1 MCICCQELACQP
13 VTTPC
18 AHNICKVCRTALPPF
33 ICTMQWGEGGCER
46 EVQGRYLW
54 VLCWPTYSSP
64 PFPFQSCLQRS
75 FKAEV
80 FSCPNCRHTLQK
92 DLAMR
97 VNTKLQQ
104 ILINLFP
111 GYEAG
116 R

>member
-1 MCICCQELACQP
+1 MHLLPRAGLPTGHHSMCTQHLQGVP
-13 VTTPC
+13 
-18 AHNICKVCRTALPPF
+18 HSSPP
-33 ICTMQWGEGGCER
+33 IHLYYAVGGGEGCER
-46 EVQGRYLW
+46 EGQGRYLW

-80 FSCPNCRHTLQK
+80 FSCPNCRHTLQT